1 MPAFTRAQ
9 SRAAAGSTA
18 EPPPARQPLPGQ
30 VYVLAAWDTT
40 KPGAGAWLQAWRADS
55 PLQVALHAMK
65 QLLDWR
71 NPLVF
76 SSLDIDEVVVNCR
89 TALAAAQPESS
100 KSILEQHAKRLLLVL
115 RPRDECSS
123 GGSEGCMF
131 NLIEIEDLT
140 ASAE

>member
-1 MPAFTRAQ
+1 M
-9 SRAAAGSTA
+9 
-18 EPPPARQPLPGQ
+18 
-30 VYVLAAWDTT
+30 
-40 KPGAGAWLQAWRADS
+40 
-55 PLQVALHAMK
+55 QVALHAMK

-76 SSLDIDEVVVNCR
+76 SSLDIDDVVVNCR

-100 KSILEQHAKRLLLVL
+100 ESILEQHATQLLLVL

-131 NLIEIEDLT
+131 NLIDIEDLT
-140 ASAE
+140 TASTR